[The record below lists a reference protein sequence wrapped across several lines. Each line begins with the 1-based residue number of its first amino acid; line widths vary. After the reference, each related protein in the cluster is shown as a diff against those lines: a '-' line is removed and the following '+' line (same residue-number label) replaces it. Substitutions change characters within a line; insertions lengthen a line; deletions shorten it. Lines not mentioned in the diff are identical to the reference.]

1 MGGLSTIIEEILEDA
16 QREADAI
23 LEKANKEAAEIRI
36 QCEKDKE
43 ILIDEK
49 KAEAQAE
56 CMKLTDLMELS
67 AKSEARQMVL
77 ASKTKIIK
85 DVFEYIKTDFKN
97 SPEYFDM
104 LLKFLKNYSEEKDG
118 VMYMSENDLKRLPED
133 FLKKAQANSK
143 GNISISPEAINI
155 DGGFII
161 KYGKVDINCSIN
173 SIFEERKNKIYD
185 IIKSCIS

>member
-43 ILIDEK
+43 ILIEEK
-49 KAEAQAE
+49 KAEAQDA

-133 FLKKAQANSK
+133 FSKKAQANSK